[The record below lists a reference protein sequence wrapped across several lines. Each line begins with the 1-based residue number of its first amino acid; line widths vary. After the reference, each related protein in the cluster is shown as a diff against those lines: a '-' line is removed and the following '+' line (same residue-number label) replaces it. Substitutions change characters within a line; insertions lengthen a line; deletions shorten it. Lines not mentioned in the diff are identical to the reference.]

1 MSVLLYELADGIAT
15 LTLNRPERLNALN
28 PELMQAI
35 QEGVARFRDD
45 EAALVAI
52 ITGAGERAFSAG
64 ADLRAFD
71 DRARAGAGTVSEQP
85 QLGRS
90 EPSFQLGSLDVWKP
104 VIAAINGWCL
114 AGGAELALAC
124 DLRVMAEDAQIGFPE
139 AKRGMG
145 AKVATIRLPRLVP
158 LAVALELLFT
168 GETMTAQEAYRIGL
182 VNRVVPRDQVMATA
196 RELAQRIAANAPLT
210 VRFQKENVYRGLEMP
225 FQIAMSLK
233 MGPDPYASE
242 DRKEGARAFVEKRR
256 PTWQGR

>member
-1 MSVLLYELADGIAT
+1 VSVLLYDLSDGIAT

-35 QEGVARFRDD
+35 QDAIIRFRDD
-45 EAALVAI
+45 DQAFVAI
-52 ITGAGERAFSAG
+52 ITGAGDRAFSAG

-71 DRARAGAGTVSEQP
+71 DRAQAGASTVSEQP

-90 EPSFQLGSLDVWKP
+90 GPAFQLGGLDVWKP

-124 DLRVMAEDAQIGFPE
+124 DLRVMAEDTQIGFPE

-158 LAVALELLFT
+158 LAIALELLLT
-168 GETMTAQEAYRIGL
+168 GETISAQEALRIGL
-182 VNRVVPRDQVMATA
+182 VNRVVPRDQVMAAA
-196 RELAQRIAANAPLT
+196 RDLASRIAENAPVT

-225 FQIAMSLK
+225 LQIAMSIK